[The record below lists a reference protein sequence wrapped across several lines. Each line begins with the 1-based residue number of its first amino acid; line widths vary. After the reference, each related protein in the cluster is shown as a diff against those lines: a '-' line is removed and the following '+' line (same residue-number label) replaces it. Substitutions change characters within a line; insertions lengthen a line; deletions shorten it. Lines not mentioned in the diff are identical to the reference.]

1 MALVEGFQVAF
12 LGASMLMLAG
22 IVLLAALVRRT
33 DVANVNPA
41 APVMP
46 GA

>member
-1 MALVEGFQVAF
+1 
-12 LGASMLMLAG
+12 MLAG
-22 IVLLAALVRRT
+22 VVLFGALVRRA

-41 APVMP
+41 PVMP